1 MRYNSAAHKTGRR
14 TVKLARN
21 LGIGLAV
28 LAAIIVAAVIFL
40 LSSLDTIVAGAIQK
54 YGSQVTQTPV
64 RVSSVS
70 IDLKSGSGAI
80 SELRVGNP
88 DGFKATDIFTLGGIN
103 TRIDTATV
111 TQDPII
117 IDEISI
123 NAPRV
128 VYEINKAGASNIKA
142 LEQNI
147 AASSG
152 TGKSGSESS
161 GSSEGPRLVIRKFV
175 IDSGEIEANVAAL
188 GDKQMSAKLPRIQLT
203 DIGKKSGGATG
214 AEVAKQVTQAI
225 IAKVGLAVASLG
237 LEKYVGKS
245 LDEAKALIGDTV
257 DSKAV
262 ESAGEA
268 AGKGKESLKKLLGD

>member
-1 MRYNSAAHKTGRR
+1 M
-14 TVKLARN
+14 KLARN

-28 LAAIIVAAVIFL
+28 LTAIIVAAVIFV
-40 LSSLDTIVAGAIQK
+40 LSSLDSIVAGAIEK

-70 IDLKSGSGAI
+70 IDLKAGSGAI
-80 SELRVGNP
+80 NELRVGNP
-88 DGFKATDIFTLGGIN
+88 DGFKAADILTLGGIS
-103 TRIDTATV
+103 TRIDTASV
-111 TQDPII
+111 TQDPIV

-123 NAPRV
+123 SAPRV
-128 VYEINKAGASNIKA
+128 VYEINKAGASNIKV

-152 TGKSGSESS
+152 AGKSGSEAS
-161 GSSEGPRLVIRKFV
+161 GSSAGPRLVINKLV
-175 IDSGEIEANVAAL
+175 IEGGKIDANVAAL
-188 GDKQMSAKLPRIQLT
+188 GDKQMSTDLPRIQLN

-214 AEVAKQVTQAI
+214 AEVATQVTQAI
-225 IAKVGLAVASLG
+225 IAKVGPAIADLG

-245 LDEAKALIGDTV
+245 LDEAKTLIGDTV
-257 DSKAV
+257 DNKAT
-262 ESAGEA
+262 ESLGEA

>member
-1 MRYNSAAHKTGRR
+1 M
-14 TVKLARN
+14 KLARN
-21 LGIGLAV
+21 LGIGVAL
-28 LAAIIVAAVIFL
+28 LAAIIVAGIIFL
-40 LSSLDTIVAGAIQK
+40 LSSLDSIVADAIEK

-70 IDLKSGSGAI
+70 IDLKAGSAAI
-80 SELRVGNP
+80 NELRVGNP
-88 DGFKATDIFTLGGIN
+88 DGFKTANIITLGGIS

-117 IDEISI
+117 IDEINIS
-123 NAPRV
+123 APRV
-128 VYEINKAGASNIKA
+128 VYEINKAGASNIKV

-152 TGKSGSESS
+152 GGSSGSDSS
-161 GSSEGPRLVIRKFV
+161 GSSAGPRLIIHKFV
-175 IDSGEIEANVAAL
+175 IDGGEIEANVAAL
-188 GDKQMSAKLPRIQLT
+188 GDKPMSAKLPRIQLT

-225 IAKVGLAVASLG
+225 IASVRPAVAKLG

-245 LDEAKALIGDTV
+245 LDEAKALV
-257 DSKAV
+257 DGKAA
-262 ESAGEA
+262 ESLGEA
-268 AGKGKESLKKLLGD
+268 ASKGEKDIKKLFEK